1 MEIETQET
9 SPMTTRD
16 VWKRGLFMLLLAI
29 ALSIAQ
35 VLLNMLAAIQFLWL
49 LFTNGPN
56 QFVLRFG
63 ASLSVWLADVARFL
77 SCASDEKPFPWKDWP
92 KAE

>member
-1 MEIETQET
+1 MEGQRQEA
-9 SPMTTRD
+9 SMTAQD
-16 VWKRGLFMLLLAI
+16 ALKRGLFMLLFAI
-29 ALSIAQ
+29 AFSVAQ
-35 VLLNMLAAIQFLWL
+35 VLLNVVAVVQFLWL
-49 LFTNGPN
+49 LTSNSPN